1 MFMKSLSRFG
11 VVAVAAI
18 VIASLAAPAATA
30 AGKAYVG
37 DMVQKVALY
46 KGLRAGDAVEA
57 AAALRDAGVRL
68 PDVSLDAELT
78 EGTMAQIATAAG
90 VPLTTANPASPVDG
104 DQVDSFFA
112 SFGQDMTVGGGDGG
126 ADTRKHP
133 NPGTDKGK
141 GKKKGH
147 FKSPTDPV

>member
-1 MFMKSLSRFG
+1 MFMKSFSRFG
-11 VVAVAAI
+11 VVAVAA
-18 VIASLAAPAATA
+18 VVVAALMAPAATA
-30 AGKAYVG
+30 AGKVYVG
-37 DMVQKVALY
+37 DIIEKVALY

-78 EGTMAQIATAAG
+78 EGTMAQIATAVG
-90 VPLTTANPASPVDG
+90 IPVSTSDPSAPVSG

-112 SFGQDMTVGGGDGG
+112 SFGQDVMLGGGDGG
-126 ADTRKHP
+126 AETRGHP

-147 FKSPTDPV
+147 FKSPQDPV